1 MRDMVEQSANEISWM
16 DNTGC
21 TVDKRERA
29 EGEQQAKIFEKTL
42 IVLFRPA
49 RVM

>member
-29 EGEQQAKIFEKTL
+29 EGGAIRSALTSLKATRRSSSRKS
-42 IVLFRPA
+42 
-49 RVM
+49 

>member
-1 MRDMVEQSANEISWM
+1 MVEQSANEISWM

-29 EGEQQAKIFEKTL
+29 EEGDQK
-42 IVLFRPA
+42 RA
-49 RVM
+49 RR